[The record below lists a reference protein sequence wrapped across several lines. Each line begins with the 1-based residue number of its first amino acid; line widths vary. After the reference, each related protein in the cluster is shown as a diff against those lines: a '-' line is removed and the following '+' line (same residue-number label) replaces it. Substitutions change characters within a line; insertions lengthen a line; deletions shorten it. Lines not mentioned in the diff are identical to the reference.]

1 LVDLSV
7 IVVSHN
13 TRALL
18 GECLDSLGEHLRG
31 IAHEVCVVDNAST
44 DGSAAMVRER
54 FPNVRL
60 LADDRNRGFSAG
72 VNAGLAVTS
81 GRYVCWLNPDAR
93 LLNGGMAEVLAY
105 LDEDARAGVIG
116 PQLVNADGSVQLSS
130 RDFPS
135 YATAF
140 FNRNSLLTRFFP
152 RNRYTR
158 DYLHTDRDHEL
169 VQETDWVSGA
179 CLIHRRALGGLDE
192 RFFMYMEDIDFCLR
206 ARAAGWRV
214 VYHPALRVLHH
225 IGGSSGSMPVR
236 RAIVL
241 HRSIWRYYAK
251 HFRRNPL
258 LDAVSAALIWG
269 RCLVMMA
276 EAALFGAR
284 RPPDVVPYNPR
295 P

>member
-1 LVDLSV
+1 MADLSV

-13 TRALL
+13 TRELL
-18 GECLDSLGEHLRG
+18 AACLDSLATHLRG
-31 IAHEVCVVDNAST
+31 VAHEVCVVDNAST
-44 DGSAAMVRER
+44 DGSADMVRER
-54 FPNVRL
+54 FPRVRL
-60 LADDRNRGFSAG
+60 IAEEGNRGFSAA
-72 VNAGLAVTS
+72 VNVALQATT

-93 LLNGGMAEVLAY
+93 LLNGGMAAVLAY
-105 LDEDARAGVIG
+105 LDAHEQAGIIG

-130 RDFPS
+130 RSFPS

-158 DYLHTDRDHEL
+158 DYLHTDRDHDV

-206 ARAAGWRV
+206 ASEGGWRV

-225 IGGSSGSMPVR
+225 IGGSSRHMPVR

-258 LDAVSAALIWG
+258 LDAVSAAMIWG

-276 EAALFGAR
+276 DAVVSGAR
-284 RPPDVVPYNPR
+284 QPPDVVPYNPR
-295 P
+295 S

>member
-1 LVDLSV
+1 VVDLSV
-7 IVVSHN
+7 IIVSHN
-13 TRALL
+13 TRELL
-18 GECLDSLGEHLRG
+18 AACLQSLAEHLRG
-31 IAHEVCVVDNAST
+31 VAHEVCVVDNAST

-54 FPNVRL
+54 FPGVRL
-60 LADDRNRGFSAG
+60 LADERNRGFSVA
-72 VNAGLAVTS
+72 VNAAIAVTA

-93 LLNGGMAEVLAY
+93 LLNGGMAAVLAY
-105 LDEDARAGVIG
+105 FDAHERVGVVG

-130 RDFPS
+130 RAFPS

-152 RNRYTR
+152 RNRFTR
-158 DYLHTDRDHEL
+158 HYLHTDRDPGV

-179 CLIHRRALGGLDE
+179 CLIHRRELGGPDE

-206 ARAAGWRV
+206 ARAAGWGV
-214 VYHPALRVLHH
+214 AYHPALRVLHH
-225 IGGSSGSMPVR
+225 IGGSSRSMPVR

-258 LDAVSAALIWG
+258 LDGVSAMLIWG

-276 EAALFGAR
+276 EAVLFGDR

>member
-1 LVDLSV
+1 MVDLSV

-13 TRALL
+13 TRELL
-18 GECLDSLGEHLRG
+18 AECLDSLAEQLRG
-31 IAHEVCVVDNAST
+31 IAHEVCVIDNASA

-54 FPNVRL
+54 FPGVRL
-60 LADDRNRGFSAG
+60 LAAERNRGFAAG
-72 VNAGLAVTS
+72 VNAGLAVTT
-81 GRYVCWLNPDAR
+81 GRYVCWLNSDAR

-105 LDEDARAGVIG
+105 LDVQARVGVIG
-116 PQLVNADGSVQLSS
+116 PQLVNANGSVQHSS
-130 RDFPS
+130 RGFPS

-140 FNRNSLLTRFFP
+140 SNRNSLLTRFFP
-152 RNRYTR
+152 RNRFTR
-158 DYLHTDRDHEL
+158 DYLHTDRDHGV

-179 CLIHRRALGGLDE
+179 CLIHRRELGGLDE

-206 ARAAGWRV
+206 AARGEWRV

-225 IGGSSGSMPVR
+225 IGASSRSRPVR

-258 LDAVSAALIWG
+258 LDAVSAALISA

-276 EAALFGAR
+276 EAALFGMR
-284 RPPDVVPYNPR
+284 RPPDVVPYNP
-295 P
+295 PP